1 MSIRNYVASWATLMA
16 ITLFGFAVCA
26 YTSACAEELKS
37 EFLYEVR
44 IELDPPQP
52 IGETPSGLRRIVYVK
67 SGTFA
72 GPKLKGEVLPGGG
85 DWVVVGRDGIIRLDV
100 RITFRTDDGALIYVR
115 YGGVFDVSPEIL
127 QRIRNGEKVAPSEYY
142 FRITPVFETASEKY
156 SWLNKTV
163 AVGVGNR
170 TQTGV
175 IYTVYAIR

>member
-1 MSIRNYVASWATLMA
+1 MSMRTYVGFRMLVIAWAL
-16 ITLFGFAVCA
+16 LSFAVCN
-26 YTSACAEELKS
+26 TLTVSAGELKS

-44 IELDPPQP
+44 IELDAPQL
-52 IGETPSGLRRIVYVK
+52 IGETPSGLRRIIYVK

-85 DWVVVGRDGIIRLDV
+85 DWVVIDQDGVIRLDV
-100 RITFRTDDGALIYVR
+100 RITFRTDDGALIYVK

-127 QRIRNGEKVAPSEYY
+127 QRIRNGEKVDPSKYY
-142 FRITPVFETASEKY
+142 FRIAPIFETAAEKY
-156 SWLNKTV
+156 RWLNKIV